1 MADQNF
7 VGTASLS
14 QRLDNSPDSFK
25 AVSKAVMSRL
35 RVAMPGIINS
45 FDSVRQTVNVD
56 IAVYDRIQP
65 YLPSSIPTYS
75 TQTGD
80 IKIPTLLDVP
90 LCIPRGGNFALTVPV
105 SQGDECL
112 VIFADMCINQW
123 FDNGGYTNVQQ
134 VLRRHD
140 LSDAFAVLAPTSQPK
155 KLMAYQS
162 SAMEMR
168 NVAGDVKISVQSD
181 TVQIEASNKVAVQAN
196 EIDLTGLLNL
206 SGTPTPI
213 TITSPMP
220 AFALPIEVNGVTYK
234 LLLLPG

>member
-1 MADQNF
+1 MADNNF
-7 VGTASLS
+7 VGTPSLS

-25 AVSKAVMSRL
+25 ATSKAVMSRL
-35 RVAMPGIINS
+35 RVAMPGIIKN
-45 FDSVRQTVNVD
+45 FDSIRQTVNVD

-65 YLPSSIPTYS
+65 YLPASIPTYS
-75 TQTGD
+75 STTGD

-90 LCIPRGGNFALTVPV
+90 LCIPRGGNFALTIPV
-105 SQGDECL
+105 SAGDECL

-140 LSDAFAVLAPTSQPK
+140 LSDAFAILAPTSQPK

-162 SAMEMR
+162 SALEMR
-168 NVAGDVKISVQSD
+168 TVAGDVKVSVQND
-181 TVQIEASNKVAVQAN
+181 TVQIQAPNKIAIQGN

-206 SGTPTPI
+206 SGTATPI
-213 TITSPMP
+213 TITSGMP
-220 AFALPIEVNGVTYK
+220 AFTLPVEVNGVTYK
-234 LLLLPG
+234 LVLLPG

>member
-1 MADQNF
+1 MADNF
-7 VGTASLS
+7 VGTPSLQ
-14 QRLDNSPDSFK
+14 QRLDNSPDPFK
-25 AVSKAVMSRL
+25 AVYKSVMSRL

-45 FDSVRQTVNVD
+45 FDSIKQTVNVD

-75 TQTGD
+75 PQTGD

-90 LCIPRGGNFALTVPV
+90 LCIPRGGNFAVTVPV
-105 SQGDECL
+105 AQGDECL
-112 VIFADMCINQW
+112 VVFADMCINQW

-140 LSDAFAVLAPTSQPK
+140 LSDAFAILAPTSQPK

-168 NVAGDVKISVQSD
+168 TVAGDVKISVQND
-181 TVQIEASNKVAVQAN
+181 TVQIEAPNKITIAGN
-196 EIDLTGLLNL
+196 EIDLDGLVNL
-206 SGTPTPI
+206 SGTVSPSVGNPTL
-213 TITSPMP
+213 S
-220 AFALPIEVNGVTYK
+220 LPIQINGVTYK
-234 LLLLPG
+234 LMLQPG